1 MDEGNPMSHV
11 RAVSMMVLVTLL
23 WSTAGVVSR
32 QFEVAQGFE
41 VTFWRSAFT
50 VLALSVAL
58 TGLRGVALWRG
69 LWCSP
74 RAVWLSGLCWAV
86 MFTAFMLALTM
97 TRVANVL
104 VTMAIGPLVTALFAR
119 LFLHHR
125 LPARTWAAIA
135 VAGAGIAWM
144 FGHEVQAADARSLLG
159 MAVALAVPLAA
170 AVNFTVLQ
178 HISHGEVAGESQDM
192 LPAVLIGAL
201 LSSLVTL
208 PLAWPLQASVHDLV
222 LLAGLGVFQLAL
234 PCLMVVGL
242 TRILP
247 APEIALLGLLEVVF
261 GVLWAWI
268 GAGEAPGPTALTGG
282 ALVLGAL
289 VGNELLGWHRG
300 GQG

>member
-1 MDEGNPMSHV
+1 MTH
-11 RAVSMMVLVTLL
+11 RQAVGLMVLVTLL

-32 QFEVAQGFE
+32 HLEAAQSFE
-41 VTFWRSAFT
+41 VTFWRSGFNALGLAIALT
-50 VLALSVAL
+50 VL
-58 TGLRGVALWRG
+58 RGPALWRG
-69 LWCSP
+69 LLRSP
-74 RAVWLSGLCWAV
+74 RAVWVSGVCWSV
-86 MFTAFMLALTM
+86 MFTAFMVALTM

-125 LPARTWAAIA
+125 LPVRTWVAIA

-201 LSSLVTL
+201 LSALFTL
-208 PLAWPLQASVHDLV
+208 PLAWPLQASLHDLV

-234 PCLMVVGL
+234 PCLLVVGL
-242 TRILP
+242 TRVLP

-261 GVLWAWI
+261 GVLWAWV

-289 VGNELLGWHRG
+289 VGNELIALRRRV
-300 GQG
+300 QA

>member
-1 MDEGNPMSHV
+1 MSHP
-11 RAVSMMVLVTLL
+11 RAIGMMVLTTLL

-32 QFEVAQGFE
+32 WLQMAQGVE

-50 VLALSVAL
+50 ALSLAVAL
-58 TGLRGVALWRG
+58 TALRGMALWRG
-69 LWCSP
+69 LRHSSK
-74 RAVWLSGLCWAV
+74 AVWLSGVCWAT
-86 MFTAFMLALTM
+86 MFTAFMLAVML

-125 LPARTWAAIA
+125 LLARTWVAIA
-135 VAGAGIAWM
+135 VAGAGIGWM
-144 FGHEVQAADARSLLG
+144 FGHEVQAADPGGLLG

-178 HISHGEVAGESQDM
+178 HTSHGEAAGESQDM

-201 LSSLVTL
+201 LSALVTL
-208 PLAWPLQASVHDLV
+208 PLAWPLRASGHDLV
-222 LLAGLGVFQLAL
+222 LLAGLGAFQLAL

-242 TRILP
+242 SRSLP
-247 APEIALLGLLEVVF
+247 APEISLLGLLEVVF
-261 GVLWAWI
+261 GVLWAWL

-289 VGNELLGWHRG
+289 VGNEALALFKARRRPTPA
-300 GQG
+300 

>member
-32 QFEVAQGFE
+32 QFEVAHGFE

-69 LWCSP
+69 LWRSP

-178 HISHGEVAGESQDM
+178 HISHGEVVGESQDM

-208 PLAWPLQASVHDLV
+208 PLAWPLQASAHDLV
-222 LLAGLGVFQLAL
+222 LLAGLGGFQLAL
-234 PCLMVVGL
+234 PCLLVVGL

-261 GVLWAWI
+261 GVLWAWV

-289 VGNELLGWHRG
+289 VGNELLGWRRG